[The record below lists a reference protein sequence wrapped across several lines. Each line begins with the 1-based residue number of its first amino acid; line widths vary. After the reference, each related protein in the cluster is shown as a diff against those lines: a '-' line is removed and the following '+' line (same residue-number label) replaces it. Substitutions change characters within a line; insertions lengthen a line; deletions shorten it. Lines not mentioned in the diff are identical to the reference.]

1 MKFKVLLMEISN
13 GIHESKGYVTRMSPL
28 RHCVIGKGDYQSK
41 NPELNLKR
49 NEVVFSNKSECYC
62 ISIIDIVGS
71 TQITSKL
78 YYSGKIKKF
87 YTVFI
92 NEIADIVKHYDG
104 RILKTVGDGVI
115 FFFPQTST
123 IENIESFKQALECLL
138 EMVSS
143 RHVINAKLHKELLP
157 DISYRIS
164 ADYGK
169 LEVAMSGEISNSYD
183 LFGPTINF
191 CAKMNRRAPPNGIAI
206 GADMWRIIN
215 SFPRLARRYHF
226 QEIKELSWK
235 ENRYSYPVYLLKP
248 PTEISINRKSVRS
261 ARSDPLIEAS
271 SASPKVLR
279 IMLIDDD
286 PSISFLFTEYL
297 KSAGMVVESFTD
309 PEKALTHFIESEYR
323 HYDLVITDIR
333 MSNLNGFELYQQLKS
348 LDPNLRVMFVTALDI
363 AQEITTLLPE
373 VKLSQFIIKPV
384 NPSVLINSVKQQ
396 ANRHIDGV

>member
-1 MKFKVLLMEISN
+1 MEISD
-13 GIHESKGYVTRMSPL
+13 GIHESKGYGTRMSPL
-28 RHCVIGKGDYQSK
+28 RHCIIGKGDYQSK
-41 NPELNLKR
+41 NPELDLKR

-115 FFFPQTST
+115 FFFPQTS
-123 IENIESFKQALECLL
+123 IVENIEPFKQALECLL

-143 RHVINAKLHKELLP
+143 RHVINAKLRKESLP

-248 PTEISINRKSVRS
+248 PTEISINRKSVLS
-261 ARSDPLIEAS
+261 ERSDSLIEAR
-271 SASPKVLR
+271 SAPKVLR

-286 PSISFLFTEYL
+286 PSISLLFTQYL

-309 PEKALTHFIESEYR
+309 PEKALTHFVESEYR

-348 LDPNLRVMFVTALDI
+348 LDPNLRVLFVTALDI

-396 ANRHIDGV
+396 ANRHFDGV

>member
-1 MKFKVLLMEISN
+1 MEKSH
-13 GIHESKGYVTRMSPL
+13 GIVGRKGYVTKMSPL
-28 RHCVIGKGDYQSK
+28 RHCIIGKGEYQSK
-41 NPELNLKR
+41 NPELDLKR
-49 NEVVFSNKSECYC
+49 NEVVFSNKSESYC
-62 ISIIDIVGS
+62 ISIVDIVGS

-92 NEIADIVKHYDG
+92 NEIANIVKQYDG

-123 IENIESFKQALECLL
+123 IENIESFKQTLECLL
-138 EMVSS
+138 QMVSS
-143 RHVINAKLHKELLP
+143 RQVINSKLRKESLP

-169 LEVAMSGEISNSYD
+169 LEVAMSGEISSSYD

-206 GADMWRIIN
+206 GADLWRIIN
-215 SFPRLARRYHF
+215 SFPRLTGRYHF

-235 ENRYSYPVYLLKP
+235 ENRYSYPVYLLKS
-248 PTEISINRKSVRS
+248 PTELLNQRSVLS
-261 ARSDPLIEAS
+261 ARSDSVIEPRAAS
-271 SASPKVLR
+271 KDLR

-286 PSISFLFTEYL
+286 PSISFLFTQYL

-309 PEKALTHFIESEYR
+309 PEKALTHFIESDYR

-333 MSNLNGFELYQQLKS
+333 MSNLNGFELYQQLMS
-348 LDPNLRVMFVTALDI
+348 LDPNLRVIFVTALDI

-384 NPSVLINSVKQQ
+384 NPSVLINSVKQH
-396 ANRHIDGV
+396 ASRHIDGV

>member
-1 MKFKVLLMEISN
+1 MEKSD
-13 GIHESKGYVTRMSPL
+13 GIVGRKGYVTKMSPL
-28 RHCVIGKGDYQSK
+28 RHCIIGKGEYQSK
-41 NPELNLKR
+41 NPELDLKR
-49 NEVVFSNKSECYC
+49 NEVVFSNKSESYC
-62 ISIIDIVGS
+62 ISIVDIVGS

-92 NEIADIVKHYDG
+92 NEIANIVKQYDG

-123 IENIESFKQALECLL
+123 IENIESFKQTLECLL
-138 EMVSS
+138 QMVSS
-143 RHVINAKLHKELLP
+143 RQVINSKLRKESLP

-169 LEVAMSGEISNSYD
+169 LEVAMSGEISSSYD

-206 GADMWRIIN
+206 GADLWRIIN
-215 SFPRLARRYHF
+215 SFPRLTGRYHF

-235 ENRYSYPVYLLKP
+235 ENRYSYPVYLLKS
-248 PTEISINRKSVRS
+248 PTELLNRRSVLS
-261 ARSDPLIEAS
+261 ARSDSVIEPRAAS
-271 SASPKVLR
+271 KDLR

-286 PSISFLFTEYL
+286 PSISFLFTQYL

-309 PEKALTHFIESEYR
+309 PEKALTHFIESDYR

-333 MSNLNGFELYQQLKS
+333 MSNLNGFELYQQLMS
-348 LDPNLRVMFVTALDI
+348 LDPNLRVIFVTALDI

-384 NPSVLINSVKQQ
+384 NPSVLINSVKQH
-396 ANRHIDGV
+396 ASRHIDGV

>member
-1 MKFKVLLMEISN
+1 MEISD
-13 GIHESKGYVTRMSPL
+13 GIHECKGYATRMSPL
-28 RHCVIGKGDYQSK
+28 RHCVIAKGDYHSE
-41 NPELNLKR
+41 NPELDLKR
-49 NEVVFSNKSECYC
+49 NEVVFSNRSECYC

-92 NEIADIVKHYDG
+92 NEIADIVKHYGG

-123 IENIESFKQALECLL
+123 VENIEPFKQALECLL
-138 EMVSS
+138 KMVSS
-143 RHVINAKLHKELLP
+143 RQVINANLHKELLP

-206 GADMWRIIN
+206 GADLWRIIN

-248 PTEISINRKSVRS
+248 PTEISINRKLGPS
-261 ARSDPLIEAS
+261 ARTDSLVEAS
-271 SASPKVLR
+271 SAPKDLR
-279 IMLIDDD
+279 IMLVDDD
-286 PSISFLFTEYL
+286 PSISFLFTQYL
-297 KSAGMVVESFTD
+297 KSAGMVVEPFTD
-309 PEKALTHFIESEYR
+309 PEKALAHFIESDYR

-333 MSNLNGFELYQQLKS
+333 MSSLNGFELYQQLKS
-348 LDPNLRVMFVTALDI
+348 LDPNLRVIFVTALDI

-373 VKLSQFIIKPV
+373 VKLNQFIIKPV

>member
-1 MKFKVLLMEISN
+1 MEISDE
-13 GIHESKGYVTRMSPL
+13 IHESKGYVTRMSPL
-28 RHCVIGKGDYQSK
+28 RNCIIGKGDYQPK
-41 NPELNLKR
+41 NPELDLKR
-49 NEVVFSNKSECYC
+49 NEVVFSNKSECYY

-92 NEIADIVKHYDG
+92 NEIADIVKHYGG

-123 IENIESFKQALECLL
+123 IENIEPFKQALECLL

-143 RHVINAKLHKELLP
+143 RHVINAKLHKESLP

-169 LEVAMSGEISNSYD
+169 LEVAMSGEITNSYD

-206 GADMWRIIN
+206 GADLWRIIS

-248 PTEISINRKSVRS
+248 VTEKNINRKSVLS
-261 ARSDPLIEAS
+261 ARNDSLIEAS
-271 SASPKVLR
+271 SAPKVLR

-286 PSISFLFTEYL
+286 PSISFLFTQYL
-297 KSAGMVVESFTD
+297 KSAGMIVESFTD

-333 MSNLNGFELYQQLKS
+333 MSNLNGFELYQQLRS
-348 LDPNLRVMFVTALDI
+348 LDPNLRVIFVTALDI

-384 NPSVLINSVKQQ
+384 NPSVLINSIKQL

>member
-1 MKFKVLLMEISN
+1 MEISER
-13 GIHESKGYVTRMSPL
+13 IHESKGYVTRMSPL
-28 RHCVIGKGDYQSK
+28 RHCIIGKGDYQSK
-41 NPELNLKR
+41 NPELDLKR

-248 PTEISINRKSVRS
+248 PTEISINRKSVLS
-261 ARSDPLIEAS
+261 ARSDSLIEAR
-271 SASPKVLR
+271 SAPKVLR

-309 PEKALTHFIESEYR
+309 PEKALTHFVESEYR

-333 MSNLNGFELYQQLKS
+333 MSNLNGFEIYQQLKS
-348 LDPNLRVMFVTALDI
+348 LDPNLRVLFVTALDI

-396 ANRHIDGV
+396 ANRHFDGV

>member
-1 MKFKVLLMEISN
+1 MEISD
-13 GIHESKGYVTRMSPL
+13 GIHESKGYSTRMSPL
-28 RHCVIGKGDYQSK
+28 RHCIIGKGDYQSK

-49 NEVVFSNKSECYC
+49 NEVVFSNKSECYY

-115 FFFPQTST
+115 FFFPQTS
-123 IENIESFKQALECLL
+123 IVENIEPFKQALECLL

-143 RHVINAKLHKELLP
+143 RHVINAKLHKESLP

-248 PTEISINRKSVRS
+248 PTEISINRKSVLS
-261 ARSDPLIEAS
+261 ARSDSLIEAS
-271 SASPKVLR
+271 SAPKVLR

-286 PSISFLFTEYL
+286 PSISFLFTEVL

-309 PEKALTHFIESEYR
+309 PEKALAHFIESDYR

-333 MSNLNGFELYQQLKS
+333 MCRLNGFELYQQLKS
-348 LDPNLRVMFVTALDI
+348 LDPNLRVIFVTALDI

>member
-1 MKFKVLLMEISN
+1 MEISD

-28 RHCVIGKGDYQSK
+28 HHCIIEKGDYQSK
-41 NPELNLKR
+41 NLELDLER
-49 NEVVFSNKSECYC
+49 NEVVFSNKSERYC

-87 YTVFI
+87 YTIFI

-123 IENIESFKQALECLL
+123 IENIEPFKQTLECLL

-143 RHVINAKLHKELLP
+143 RHVINAKLHKESLP

-206 GADMWRIIN
+206 GADLWRIIN

-248 PTEISINRKSVRS
+248 PTELYINRKSTLS
-261 ARSDPLIEAS
+261 ARSDSLIEAS
-271 SASPKVLR
+271 SAPKVLR

-286 PSISFLFTEYL
+286 PSISFLFTQYL

-309 PEKALTHFIESEYR
+309 PEKALTHFIESDYR

-348 LDPNLRVMFVTALDI
+348 LDPNLRVIFVTALDI

>member
-1 MKFKVLLMEISN
+1 MEKSD
-13 GIHESKGYVTRMSPL
+13 GIVGRKGYVTKMSPL
-28 RHCVIGKGDYQSK
+28 RHCIIGKGEYQSK
-41 NPELNLKR
+41 NPELDLKR
-49 NEVVFSNKSECYC
+49 NEVVFSNKSESYC
-62 ISIIDIVGS
+62 ISIVDIVGS

-92 NEIADIVKHYDG
+92 NEIANIVKQYDG

-123 IENIESFKQALECLL
+123 IENIESFKQTLECLL
-138 EMVSS
+138 QMVSS
-143 RHVINAKLHKELLP
+143 RQVINSKLRKESLP

-169 LEVAMSGEISNSYD
+169 LEVAMSGEISSSYD

-206 GADMWRIIN
+206 GADLWRIIN
-215 SFPRLARRYHF
+215 SFPRLTGRYHF

-235 ENRYSYPVYLLKP
+235 ENKYSYPVYLLKS
-248 PTEISINRKSVRS
+248 PTELLNRRSVLS
-261 ARSDPLIEAS
+261 ARSDSVIEPRAAS
-271 SASPKVLR
+271 KDLR

-286 PSISFLFTEYL
+286 PSISFLFTQYL

-309 PEKALTHFIESEYR
+309 PEKALTHFIESDYR

-333 MSNLNGFELYQQLKS
+333 MSNLNGFELYQQLMS
-348 LDPNLRVMFVTALDI
+348 LDPNLRVIFVTALDI

-384 NPSVLINSVKQQ
+384 NPSVLINSVKQH
-396 ANRHIDGV
+396 ASRHIDGV

>member
-1 MKFKVLLMEISN
+1 MEKSD
-13 GIHESKGYVTRMSPL
+13 GIVGRKGYVTKMSPL
-28 RHCVIGKGDYQSK
+28 RHCIIGKGEYQSK
-41 NPELNLKR
+41 NPELDLKR
-49 NEVVFSNKSECYC
+49 NEVVFSNKSESYC
-62 ISIIDIVGS
+62 ISIVDIVGS

-92 NEIADIVKHYDG
+92 NEIANIVKQYDG

-123 IENIESFKQALECLL
+123 IENIESFKQTLECLL
-138 EMVSS
+138 QMVSS
-143 RHVINAKLHKELLP
+143 RQVINSKLRKESLP

-169 LEVAMSGEISNSYD
+169 LEVAMSGEISSSYD

-206 GADMWRIIN
+206 GADLWRIIN
-215 SFPRLARRYHF
+215 SFPRLTGRYHF

-235 ENRYSYPVYLLKP
+235 ENRYSYPVYLLKS
-248 PTEISINRKSVRS
+248 PTELLNRRSVLS
-261 ARSDPLIEAS
+261 ARSDSVIEPRAAS
-271 SASPKVLR
+271 KDLR

-286 PSISFLFTEYL
+286 PSISFLFTQYL

-309 PEKALTHFIESEYR
+309 PEKALTHFIESDYR

-333 MSNLNGFELYQQLKS
+333 MSNLNGFELYQQLMS
-348 LDPNLRVMFVTALDI
+348 LDPNLRVIFVTALDI

-384 NPSVLINSVKQQ
+384 NPSVLINSVKQHASRQ
-396 ANRHIDGV
+396 IDGV

>member
-1 MKFKVLLMEISN
+1 MEKSH
-13 GIHESKGYVTRMSPL
+13 GIVGRKGYVTKMSPL
-28 RHCVIGKGDYQSK
+28 RHCIIGKGEYQSK
-41 NPELNLKR
+41 NPELDLKR
-49 NEVVFSNKSECYC
+49 NEVVFSNKSESYC
-62 ISIIDIVGS
+62 ISIVDIVGS

-92 NEIADIVKHYDG
+92 NEIANIVKQYDG

-123 IENIESFKQALECLL
+123 IENIESFKQTLECLL
-138 EMVSS
+138 QMVSS
-143 RHVINAKLHKELLP
+143 RQVINSKLRKESLP

-169 LEVAMSGEISNSYD
+169 LEVATSGEISSSYD

-206 GADMWRIIN
+206 GADLWRIIN
-215 SFPRLARRYHF
+215 SFPRLTGRYHF

-235 ENRYSYPVYLLKP
+235 ENRYSYPVYLLKS
-248 PTEISINRKSVRS
+248 PTELLNRRSVLS
-261 ARSDPLIEAS
+261 ARSDSVIEPRAAS
-271 SASPKVLR
+271 KDLR

-286 PSISFLFTEYL
+286 PSISFLFTQYL

-309 PEKALTHFIESEYR
+309 PEKALTHFIESDYR

-333 MSNLNGFELYQQLKS
+333 MSNLNGFELYQQLMS
-348 LDPNLRVMFVTALDI
+348 LDPNLRVIFVTALDI

-384 NPSVLINSVKQQ
+384 NPSVLINSVKQH
-396 ANRHIDGV
+396 ASRHIDGV

>member
-1 MKFKVLLMEISN
+1 
-13 GIHESKGYVTRMSPL
+13 
-28 RHCVIGKGDYQSK
+28 
-41 NPELNLKR
+41 
-49 NEVVFSNKSECYC
+49 
-62 ISIIDIVGS
+62 
-71 TQITSKL
+71 
-78 YYSGKIKKF
+78 
-87 YTVFI
+87 
-92 NEIADIVKHYDG
+92 
-104 RILKTVGDGVI
+104 
-115 FFFPQTST
+115 
-123 IENIESFKQALECLL
+123 
-138 EMVSS
+138 MVSS
-143 RHVINAKLHKELLP
+143 RQVINAKLRKESLP

-206 GADMWRIIN
+206 GADLWRIIN

-248 PTEISINRKSVRS
+248 PTEISINRKLGLS
-261 ARSDPLIEAS
+261 ARTDSLVETS
-271 SASPKVLR
+271 SAPKVLR

-286 PSISFLFTEYL
+286 PSISFLFTQYL
-297 KSAGMVVESFTD
+297 QSAGMVVESFTD

-333 MSNLNGFELYQQLKS
+333 MSSLNGFELYQQLKS
-348 LDPNLRVMFVTALDI
+348 FDPNLRVIFVTALDI

>member
-1 MKFKVLLMEISN
+1 MEISD
-13 GIHESKGYVTRMSPL
+13 GIHGSKGYVTRMSPL
-28 RHCVIGKGDYQSK
+28 RHCIIGKGDYHSK
-41 NPELNLKR
+41 NPELDLKR
-49 NEVVFSNKSECYC
+49 NEVVFSNRSECYC

-92 NEIADIVKHYDG
+92 NEIADIIKHYGG

-123 IENIESFKQALECLL
+123 VENVEPFKQVLECLL
-138 EMVSS
+138 KMVSS
-143 RHVINAKLHKELLP
+143 RQVINANLHNELLP

-169 LEVAMSGEISNSYD
+169 LEVAMSGEINNSYD

-206 GADMWRIIN
+206 GADLWRIIN

-235 ENRYSYPVYLLKP
+235 ENRYSYPVYLLKS
-248 PTEISINRKSVRS
+248 PTEISINRKLGLS
-261 ARSDPLIEAS
+261 ARTDSLVEAS
-271 SASPKVLR
+271 SAPKVLR
-279 IMLIDDD
+279 IMLVDDD
-286 PSISFLFTEYL
+286 PSISFLFTQYL
-297 KSAGMVVESFTD
+297 KSAGMVVEPFTD
-309 PEKALTHFIESEYR
+309 PEKALAHFIESDYG

-333 MSNLNGFELYQQLKS
+333 MSSLNGFELYQQLKS
-348 LDPNLRVMFVTALDI
+348 LDPNLRVIFVTALDI

>member
-1 MKFKVLLMEISN
+1 MEKSH
-13 GIHESKGYVTRMSPL
+13 GIVGRKGYVTKMSPL
-28 RHCVIGKGDYQSK
+28 RHCIIGKGEYQSK
-41 NPELNLKR
+41 NPELDLKR
-49 NEVVFSNKSECYC
+49 NEVVFSNKSESYC
-62 ISIIDIVGS
+62 ISIVDIVGS

-92 NEIADIVKHYDG
+92 NEIANIVKQYDG

-123 IENIESFKQALECLL
+123 IENIESFKQTLECLL
-138 EMVSS
+138 QMVSS
-143 RHVINAKLHKELLP
+143 RQVINSKLRKESLP

-169 LEVAMSGEISNSYD
+169 LEVAMSGEISSSYD

-206 GADMWRIIN
+206 GADLWRIIN
-215 SFPRLARRYHF
+215 SFPRLTGRYHF

-235 ENRYSYPVYLLKP
+235 ENRYSYPVYLLKS
-248 PTEISINRKSVRS
+248 PTELLNRRSVLS
-261 ARSDPLIEAS
+261 ARSDSVIEPRAAS
-271 SASPKVLR
+271 KDLR

-286 PSISFLFTEYL
+286 PSISFLFTQYL

-309 PEKALTHFIESEYR
+309 PEKALTHFMESDYR

-333 MSNLNGFELYQQLKS
+333 MSNLNGFELYQQLMS
-348 LDPNLRVMFVTALDI
+348 LDPNLRVIFVTALDI

-373 VKLSQFIIKPV
+373 VKLNQFIIKPV
-384 NPSVLINSVKQQ
+384 NPSVLINSVKQH
-396 ANRHIDGV
+396 ASRHIDGV